1 MMQFLK
7 PTNLNG
13 EELRQELKAAGIS
26 ISDDSLAVQ
35 DDAEG
40 HLLLDIAKKD
50 ETKAQGVVSTHNGS
64 I

>member
-1 MMQFLK
+1 MIEFTK
-7 PTNLNG
+7 PTKLNG
-13 EELRQELKAAGIS
+13 EELRQELSAAGVL
-26 ISDDSLAVQ
+26 ISDNYLAVQ

-50 ETKAQGVVSTHNGS
+50 ESKAQSVVSAHNGT